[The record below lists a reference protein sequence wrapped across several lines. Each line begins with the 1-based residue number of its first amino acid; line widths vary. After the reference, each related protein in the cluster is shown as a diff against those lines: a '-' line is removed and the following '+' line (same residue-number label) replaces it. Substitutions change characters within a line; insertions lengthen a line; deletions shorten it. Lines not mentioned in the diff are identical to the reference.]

1 VVVTSFA
8 RDPGRALGIVV
19 ALAMAVVL
27 VSAPA
32 SFGAGDPVASG
43 TLKLKL
49 SKSFKK
55 QLKQNGVKMTPKK
68 GKFTITPSPTSTLD
82 PATGSAQLSLNGKLT
97 FKKGSKKL
105 VYKKLTATIGSK
117 GNLKGSKGKV
127 FKLKGGSV
135 TRQGFGA
142 GVSGVKVSLLGKA
155 AKKIN
160 KKLGLH
166 SLHKGKAGTAT
177 ATEQPQTV
185 VVTGGS
191 ASVVLSP
198 PPPPPGTP
206 SSSSVLSKLQ
216 FHCINATPGA
226 GGLDLIAPATH
237 PNPLNPLLSAFPVVG
252 GTIGPTGTAGVV
264 DETGGVKFTKNIT
277 GPNGLGQTCAAG
289 SQTVEQTNSGVNLGL
304 SNIQAHV
311 VVAGTGT
318 VLDGDKGQVIVSDL
332 DTSGR
337 TFAADATNHTIS
349 MNGDL
354 IKLSA
359 ISATTLNQVFPQ
371 GTPANPAAEFAA
383 GDVFGTSGRTVT
395 TR

>member
-1 VVVTSFA
+1 VEVTSIV
-8 RDPGRALGIVV
+8 RDRRRAFGVV
-19 ALAMAVVL
+19 IAVAMSAAL
-27 VSAPA
+27 VSAPIA
-32 SFGAGDPVASG
+32 LGAGDPVASG

-55 QLKQNGVKMTPKK
+55 QLKQNGVKMKPKK
-68 GKFTITPSPTSTLD
+68 SFTITPGPTSTLD
-82 PATGSAQLSLNGKLT
+82 PTTGSAQLSLTGKLT

-105 VYKKLTATIGSK
+105 VYKKLTAKIGSK
-117 GNLKGSKGKV
+117 GNLKGSKGKI
-127 FKLKGGSV
+127 FKLNGGTV
-135 TRQGFGA
+135 ARNGFGA
-142 GVSGVKVSLLGKA
+142 TVTGVKVKFLKGA

-160 KKLGLH
+160 KKLELN
-166 SLHKGKAGTAT
+166 SLHPGKAGTAS
-177 ATEQPQTV
+177 ADEQPETV
-185 VVTGGS
+185 VVTGGT
-191 ASVVLSP
+191 ASVVN
-198 PPPPPGTP
+198 
-206 SSSSVLSKLQ
+206 SVAAGSVISKLQ
-216 FHCINATPGA
+216 AHCINAGT
-226 GGLDLIAPATH
+226 GGLALIAPATH
-237 PNPLNPLLSAFPVVG
+237 PNPLNPLLSDFPVVG
-252 GTIGPTGTAGVV
+252 GTIGPSGTDGVV

-318 VLDGDKGQVIVSDL
+318 ALDGDKGQVIVSDL
-332 DTSGR
+332 DISGR
-337 TFAADATNHTIS
+337 TVAADSANHTIT

-371 GTPANPAAEFAA
+371 GTPANPAAEFAT